1 MILST
6 TPRATLRLQFFA
18 GFTLDDAIPF
28 IPYFAALGISHL
40 YASPLLKA
48 RPGSTHCY
56 DIVDHR
62 EINPELGGLP
72 ALKRLVT
79 ALRAHQMGLI
89 LDIVP
94 NHMGVGGSDNA
105 WWLDLLEWGHTSRY
119 AEFFDIDWNPPDA
132 SLHNKLLV
140 PLLGSS
146 YGDVLA
152 SGELHLK
159 LNPDTGAL
167 YIAYHDHHFPLS
179 ARSIAPV
186 LHSEP
191 DANEISHAFAHAAKF
206 SNRNAALQ
214 ATQKAKELLRDFI
227 TTPNNHAKIQI
238 ALDRFSPADED
249 GRRRLHELLQ
259 RQNYR
264 LAWWRAAADEIN
276 WRRFFDI
283 NTLAGIRVE
292 LPRVFDATHDFI
304 LTLYAEGLID
314 GVRIDHIDGLADPR
328 GYTRKLRRALQHAG
342 EQRPKEAA
350 IGPPY
355 IVIEKILNG
364 RERLE
369 VDWQTNGTTGYDFM
383 DQVSGLLHDPNG
395 EAPLTWLWTSL
406 TGRAGE
412 FTNEEEPARRQILR
426 DNLASELGAT
436 AAALHR
442 IARRDLR
449 TRDYTL
455 TGIRRALTEILVHF
469 PVYRIYAGLISAN
482 EADAQVMDRAMAG
495 ARRTF
500 RAADAE
506 LLTLLRRWL
515 ADEAPRALPPGPR
528 RTERLR
534 ARVRFQQLSA
544 PVAAKSVEDTAF
556 YRYGRVLSRN
566 EVGSNPGQFALSPTA
581 FHAICLER
589 SKRFPS
595 AMLATATHD
604 DKRGEDTRARLAVLS
619 EIPGEFE
626 IAITRWTRLNAI
638 IRKEAG
644 PDMADELM
652 LYQTLIA
659 GWPLGLNPENTE
671 GLQAYAT
678 RVAAAQEKSIREAK
692 RHSEWAAPNT
702 EYEAAAQQFL
712 ADTLDPT
719 RPVLPDIIAFATR
732 LNAPGAINGLAQT
745 LLRLTT
751 PGMPDLYQGTEFW
764 DQSFVDPDN
773 RRKVDFSAR
782 AATLR
787 TARPPAELLA
797 NWQTGAIKQAIIA
810 KTLALRAQTPAL
822 FAEGNYTKLEAQGAQ
837 AEHILAF
844 TRRHGNTKILV
855 AVTRLA
861 ANLVTDTPLVPT
873 PAWSN
878 TQLSLP
884 PGTWSDVLN
893 GGAFPGKTIPIG
905 NLFAQLPVTLLKSS

>member
-1 MILST
+1 M
-6 TPRATLRLQFFA
+6 
-18 GFTLDDAIPF
+18 
-28 IPYFAALGISHL
+28 Y
-40 YASPLLKA
+40 
-48 RPGSTHCY
+48 
-56 DIVDHR
+56 
-62 EINPELGGLP
+62 
-72 ALKRLVT
+72 
-79 ALRAHQMGLI
+79 
-89 LDIVP
+89 
-94 NHMGVGGSDNA
+94 
-105 WWLDLLEWGHTSRY
+105 
-119 AEFFDIDWNPPDA
+119 
-132 SLHNKLLV
+132 NKLLV
-140 PLLGSS
+140 PLLGTS

-152 SGELHLK
+152 NGELHLN
-159 LNPDTGAL
+159 LNTETGAL

-191 DANEISHAFAHAAKF
+191 DANEISHAFAQAGKLP
-206 SNRNAALQ
+206 NRNAAQQ
-214 ATQKAKELLRDFI
+214 AAQKAKDLLKAFI
-227 TTPNNHAKIQI
+227 TTPDGQTKIQK
-238 ALDRFSPADED
+238 ALDRFNPHDED
-249 GRRRLHELLQ
+249 GKRRLHELLQ
-259 RQNYR
+259 RQHYR

-328 GYTRKLRRALQHAG
+328 GYTRKLRRAMQHAG

-350 IGPPY
+350 TGPPY
-355 IVIEKILNG
+355 IVIEKILNS
-364 RERLE
+364 RERLSS
-369 VDWQTNGTTGYDFM
+369 DWQTNGTTGYSFM
-383 DQVSGLLHDPNG
+383 DRVSAVLHDPTG

-412 FTNEEEPARRQILR
+412 FASEEEPARRQILR

-442 IARRDLR
+442 IARRDLH

-469 PVYRIYAGLISAN
+469 PVYRIYAGQVSAS

-556 YRYGRVLSRN
+556 YRYGRLLSRN
-566 EVGSNPGQFALSPTA
+566 EVGSNPGQFALSPSA
-581 FHAICLER
+581 FHAICLDR
-589 SKRFPS
+589 SKRFPE

-604 DKRGEDTRARLAVLS
+604 HKRGEDTRARLAVLS
-619 EIPGEFE
+619 EIPAEFE
-626 IAITRWTRLNAI
+626 AAITRWTRLNAI

-652 LYQTLIA
+652 LYQTFVA
-659 GWPLGLNPENTE
+659 GWPLGLTTQNTE
-671 GLQAYAT
+671 GLHAYAA
-678 RVAAAQEKSIREAK
+678 RVAAAQEKSLREAK

-702 EYEAAAQQFL
+702 EYEAAARNFL
-712 ADTLDPT
+712 HDTLDPS
-719 RPVLPDIIAFATR
+719 RPVLADIIAFATR

-751 PGMPDLYQGTEFW
+751 PGVPDLYQGTEFCGPKKTPL
-764 DQSFVDPDN
+764 ST
-773 RRKVDFSAR
+773 RTTAAR
-782 AATLR
+782 SISPPAPPPSKPRGL
-787 TARPPAELLA
+787 PAELLA

-810 KTLALRAQTPAL
+810 RTLALRAQTPAL
-822 FAEGNYTKLEAQGAQ
+822 FVEGNYTKLEAQGEK
-837 AEHILAF
+837 AEHVLAF

-861 ANLVTDTPLVPT
+861 ANLVTDMPLVPA
-873 PAWSN
+873 PAWGN
-878 TQLSLP
+878 THLTLP

-893 GGAFPGKTIPIG
+893 GGAFPGKTVPIG
-905 NLFAQLPVTLLKSS
+905 NLFAQLPVALLKSS